1 MDMVTTLE
9 KLQSR
14 TPGVYKRML
23 IEFGKEKADDEP
35 ISVLEIFD
43 SLGFEAALGALNAV
57 DGGGSAPLIIIKRL
71 GVEYMGRLRAYL
83 PEKYWHLHDVMVRYH
98 ASMVPKKELESA
110 RLQAQSLMKE
120 DGHNDQLT
128 ALTLLLNEQ
137 VTNAL
142 HPMPEGRVTY
152 RVSCIVL
159 AAIPEQSR
167 EEEKKAQERLF
178 LTMLTG
184 CPERLSARQK
194 RSISIKDWSR
204 PSPSPVWNW

>member
-23 IEFGKEKADDEP
+23 IELGKEKADDEP

-57 DGGGSAPLIIIKRL
+57 DGGRLCAFDIKRL
-71 GVEYMGRLRAYL
+71 GEEYMGRLRAYL

-142 HPMPEGRVTY
+142 NPMPEGRVTY

-178 LTMLTG
+178 LSMLTG